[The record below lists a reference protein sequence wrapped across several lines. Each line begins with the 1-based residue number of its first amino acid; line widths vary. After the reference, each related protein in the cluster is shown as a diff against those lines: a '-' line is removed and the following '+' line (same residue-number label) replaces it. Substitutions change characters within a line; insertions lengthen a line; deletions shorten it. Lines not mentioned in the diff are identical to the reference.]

1 MQLELDGDLARLD
14 VPQHAAVVGR
24 EAVLLDRAARL
35 SRPQAPDR
43 LVDEQDGLPLA
54 EVGLLTTH
62 HLQRSPKHAP
72 RTVSSG
78 EKTARDDKPQWTLLG
93 LTKDDVDLYSGWEQK
108 TLSKNMQIHYAGQ
121 QRDHRVK
128 RCAIK
133 RST

>member
-1 MQLELDGDLARLD
+1 MPLTYDTANASMKLLFEHAVTVASPPGDPDPEFDLQGHAEAHWG
-14 VPQHAAVVGR
+14 QHSWR
-24 EAVLLDRAARL
+24 RM
-35 SRPQAPDR
+35 
-43 LVDEQDGLPLA
+43 
-54 EVGLLTTH
+54 
-62 HLQRSPKHAP
+62 
-72 RTVSSG
+72 G